1 MIEYVARAVE
11 NDLKKQTG
19 EVKQKLKWAVA
30 GRNEDRLAKALIT
43 ATLNT
48 PGFDHNKVDILIC
61 DVKDDS
67 SVKKMVS
74 QTRVVL
80 NCVGPMEALPAYGRR
95 LGSGY
100 TWSTRGTEAESPFE
114 QLILEG
120 PTLVR

>member
-80 NCVGPMEALPAYGRR
+80 NCVGPYRYTFFQSLHAMYTPALDENRV
-95 LGSGY
+95 S
-100 TWSTRGTEAESPFE
+100 
-114 QLILEG
+114 
-120 PTLVR
+120 